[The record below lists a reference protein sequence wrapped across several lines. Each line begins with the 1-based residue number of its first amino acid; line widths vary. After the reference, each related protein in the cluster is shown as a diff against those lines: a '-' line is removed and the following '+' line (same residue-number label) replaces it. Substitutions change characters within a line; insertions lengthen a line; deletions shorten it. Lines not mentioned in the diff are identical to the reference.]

1 MKQVDSDRGT
11 QRRGR
16 HNGLTANNG
25 NSAVIHVFKNLGAAV
40 MTSEQSSE
48 ITILVTEE
56 KLDAL
61 VASKFKDAVK
71 KLASEGNSRIL
82 IDMGN
87 TRFVDS
93 AGCGALVA
101 SLRVLLRNNGDMKI
115 ARPSP
120 QARTLFELTRL
131 HRVFEIFDDV
141 ESAQSSFL

>member
-1 MKQVDSDRGT
+1 
-11 QRRGR
+11 
-16 HNGLTANNG
+16 
-25 NSAVIHVFKNLGAAV
+25 
-40 MTSEQSSE
+40 MTIE
-48 ITILVTEE
+48 IQDKSGITVVVTEE

-71 KLASEGNSRIL
+71 KLAEEGKQKIL

-101 SLRVLLRNNGDMKI
+101 SLRVLLKNNGDMKI
-115 ARPSP
+115 ARPSA

-131 HRVFEIFDDV
+131 HRVFEIFDDI
-141 ESAQSSFL
+141 ESAERSF